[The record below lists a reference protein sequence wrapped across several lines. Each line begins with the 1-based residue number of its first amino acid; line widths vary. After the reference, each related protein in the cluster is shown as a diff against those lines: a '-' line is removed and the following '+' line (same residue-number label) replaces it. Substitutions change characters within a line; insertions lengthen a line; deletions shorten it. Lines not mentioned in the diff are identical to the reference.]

1 MLLLVMVTLWW
12 QRRLSGMWIGDGC
25 GVPIVQARLRL
36 VFQLGSDWGDT
47 LTTHKLSC
55 TAHRNTLDT
64 YIVYQERW
72 CTTVIIGKT
81 AYTNSLRE
89 FPPIWMREKHP
100 PILNAKSSFE
110 NLTASLQYWF
120 EWISVCTASDISI
133 YCKVKKSVYQ
143 TSVEKIP
150 HITSSWRGVVFWK
163 QWHCRFQIS
172 LQICT
177 LTEVP
182 RPPLT
187 RRSGDQIV
195 NWILSGT
202 SFRKEKGGQKLCQMV
217 GQRLRHPGC
226 HIWDAAT
233 FVSRI
238 LPKSRFIKRWAG
250 YVLDKMNIIW
260 FDSNSRWTR
269 WFRHCYQEAFHMFS
283 NWLQLAKKRII

>member
-1 MLLLVMVTLWW
+1 MVTLWW

-120 EWISVCTASDISI
+120 EWISLCTASDISI
-133 YCKVKKSVYQ
+133 YCKVKKFLA
-143 TSVEKIP
+143 P
-150 HITSSWRGVVFWK
+150 HIKDRLNKFHTSPALEGGLYFILKTVALSVSNKPSNMHPHWGP
-163 QWHCRFQIS
+163 S
-172 LQICT
+172 Y
-177 LTEVP
+177 
-182 RPPLT
+182 PL
-187 RRSGDQIV
+187 D
-195 NWILSGT
+195 
-202 SFRKEKGGQKLCQMV
+202 
-217 GQRLRHPGC
+217 
-226 HIWDAAT
+226 
-233 FVSRI
+233 
-238 LPKSRFIKRWAG
+238 
-250 YVLDKMNIIW
+250 
-260 FDSNSRWTR
+260 
-269 WFRHCYQEAFHMFS
+269 
-283 NWLQLAKKRII
+283 